1 MYERYGKISLF
12 TLLDLSAA
20 FDTIDHSIL
29 LERLQH
35 SFGITDSAHS
45 WFLSYLSNR
54 KQSVVVDGVSSDPV
68 GLTCGVPQG
77 SVLGPILFTLYT
89 STLSNIIQSHN
100 INHHFYADDTQLQ
113 DKDKPDNV
121 HSLLTRTAD
130 CFDDVKNWMT
140 ANKLKL
146 NDDKTEAMLVGT
158 RQKLS
163 QLPPSLLLQLDNTH
177 IPISDSVKNLGVIL
191 DSSLTMTNF
200 VSATTR
206 ACYFHLRRISQ
217 IRKYLTTEATTKL
230 VVSLILSRIDY
241 CNSLLSGL
249 PDSTIHSLQ
258 RVQNNAARLILRKK
272 KSDHITPLL
281 KSLHWLPVHLR
292 IHYKILSLCYKS
304 LNNSAPIYL
313 SNSLHLYIPSR
324 SLRSASNPLRLQN
337 PRSKLSTFGPRS
349 FSAYGLHIWNT
360 LPLSLHLKPSH
371 GGYQGKRGQVFFLY
385 FILFTHRPWPNA
397 F

>member
-1 MYERYGKISLF
+1 M
-12 TLLDLSAA
+12 
-20 FDTIDHSIL
+20 
-29 LERLQH
+29 
-35 SFGITDSAHS
+35 
-45 WFLSYLSNR
+45 
-54 KQSVVVDGVSSDPV
+54 VDGVSSDPV

-163 QLPPSLLLQLDNTH
+163 QLPLSLLLQLDNTS
-177 IPISDSVKNLGVIL
+177 IPISDSVKNLGVVL

-200 VSATTR
+200 ISATAR

-217 IRKYLTTEATTKL
+217 IRKYLTTKATTKL

-249 PDSTIHSLQ
+249 PDSTIHTLQ
-258 RVQNNAARLILRKK
+258 RVQNNAARLVLKKK

-281 KSLHWLPVHLR
+281 KSLHRLPVYLR

-304 LNNSAPIYL
+304 LNNSTPGPIYL

-324 SLRSASNPLRLQN
+324 SIRYASDPLRLHT
-337 PRSKLSTFGPRS
+337 PRFKLSIFSPGS
-349 FSAYGLHIWNT
+349 FSAYGSHIWNT
-360 LPLSLHLKPSH
+360 LPLSLRLKSLSIFLPINPQDLPLLTLLTHSFH
-371 GGYQGKRGQVFFLY
+371 ICTKLFQIYCVVSVRNLFVSKLGSCKKASTYNFFMSV
-385 FILFTHRPWPNA
+385 
-397 F
+397 